1 MNNISLT
8 ACSLWLRTKNLSS
21 KKSIEIINLNQ
32 NIIGEENQYEDFF
45 DIIRKFCHKYNDY
58 ILSDYNQKMFKID
71 TKEIRVEEND
81 NFRYTSIDV
90 KVGGYG
96 IDAEI
101 IDKKTAKMSYK
112 RTKEDAEIMKF
123 KVFFAIPK
131 GRATVKGIILFQ
143 NIGQYGIKTITTE
156 YLSKFISKELD
167 LVITTGNICPEVF
180 VKKLLEHGGLRKIVY
195 TRNNISNDK
204 ADIDEIGYGK
214 EERVIMGFSNI
225 KKWVEKL
232 SGYLNGNKRLYE
244 FENIDYNG
252 VKFVTSIY
260 GRERTI
266 DINNIN
272 NVSIIEGIPDE
283 IVNSFGDVKDVD
295 LKNHFVKVTG
305 EYLEHMVYNKI

>member
-1 MNNISLT
+1 
-8 ACSLWLRTKNLSS
+8 
-21 KKSIEIINLNQ
+21 
-32 NIIGEENQYEDFF
+32 
-45 DIIRKFCHKYNDY
+45 
-58 ILSDYNQKMFKID
+58 
-71 TKEIRVEEND
+71 
-81 NFRYTSIDV
+81 
-90 KVGGYG
+90 
-96 IDAEI
+96 
-101 IDKKTAKMSYK
+101 MSYK

-131 GRATVKGIILFQ
+131 GRGTVKGIILFQ

-167 LVITTGNICPEVF
+167 LVLTTGNICPEVF

-295 LKNHFVKVTG
+295 LKNHFVKVTS
-305 EYLEHMVYNKI
+305 EYLEHMVYNQI